1 MSSPWVRIADV
12 PQTVRPTDFGYAPVS
27 VRYRWISES
36 ASDCPTSQ
44 LSREGI
50 ALGSTE

>member
-1 MSSPWVRIADV
+1 MSSPWVRIAEV
-12 PQTVRPTDFGYAPVS
+12 PHTVRPTDFGYAPVS
-27 VRYRWISES
+27 CRYRCTRES

-44 LSREGI
+44 LSRDGI